1 MKRFVITTIR
11 SLGEAVREF
20 TLDADNNEL
29 ALLTPGAH
37 YRWQMPDGIGARCYS
52 CVMLELPA
60 TALTFAVRLSPD
72 SLSSGYLSGLAEGD
86 IVTLEGPFNHFPQL
100 SAPLDGRD
108 IVIAGGIG
116 ITPLTGIVTR
126 LVDAGRQPECH
137 YFASSRSHAAYSDRL
152 ESLTQ
157 ERFRLHTSE
166 GPRITIEALLGK
178 LQRND
183 RIHVCGPA
191 RLLSAVLDYCD
202 AHDFPRSH
210 LAFEIFN
217 ALPTEAETGGYEVEA
232 TETGVRFQVTR
243 GQSLLDALEEA
254 GLEPLYDCRRGE
266 CGLCALEVV
275 EGEVEHRDF
284 IMTPQ
289 EAATSRTIYPC
300 VSRAKGSVLKLA
312 L

>member
-1 MKRFVITTIR
+1 MKQFAITTIR
-11 SLGEAVREF
+11 SVGEAVREF

-37 YRWQMPDGIGARCYS
+37 YRWQMPDAIGTRSYS
-52 CVMLELPA
+52 CVMLALPA
-60 TALTFAVRLSPD
+60 PTLTFAVRLSPD

-86 IVTLEGPFNHFPQL
+86 IVTLEGPFNSFPQL
-100 SAPLDGRD
+100 SAPLNGRD

-116 ITPLTGIVTR
+116 VTPLTGVVAR
-126 LVDAGRQPECH
+126 LVAAGRQPECH
-137 YFASSRSHAAYSDRL
+137 YFASSRSQAAYADPL
-152 ESLTQ
+152 ESLLQ
-157 ERFRLHTSE
+157 ERFHLHTAG
-166 GPRITIEALLGK
+166 GPRITIDALLGK

-183 RIHVCGPA
+183 RIHVCGPT

-217 ALPTEAETGGYEVEA
+217 APPAEAEAGGYEVEA
-232 TETGVRFQVTR
+232 AESGVRFYVSR

-266 CGLCALEVV
+266 CGLCALEVI
-275 EGEVEHRDF
+275 EGEVEHHDF